1 MYFVSAEPVS
11 PGQTGTRNFASDHK
25 GTIFWRGP
33 VLAGNRLIMTSS
45 IGRIAY
51 VSPVDGS
58 IIGEQDTRA
67 PTSFAPVVANN
78 TMYILEDNGRL
89 TAWR

>member
-1 MYFVSAEPVS
+1 MSYDRQLLLHGAK
-11 PGQTGTRNFASDHK
+11 RNE
-25 GTIFWRGP
+25 I
-33 VLAGNRLIMTSS
+33 LALDEVHAY
-45 IGRIAY
+45 GRDSYADADY
-51 VSPVDGS
+51 VCPVDGS

>member
-1 MYFVSAEPVS
+1 
-11 PGQTGTRNFASDHK
+11 
-25 GTIFWRGP
+25 
-33 VLAGNRLIMTSS
+33 VLAGNRLILTSS

-78 TMYILEDNGRL
+78 TMFILEDNGRL